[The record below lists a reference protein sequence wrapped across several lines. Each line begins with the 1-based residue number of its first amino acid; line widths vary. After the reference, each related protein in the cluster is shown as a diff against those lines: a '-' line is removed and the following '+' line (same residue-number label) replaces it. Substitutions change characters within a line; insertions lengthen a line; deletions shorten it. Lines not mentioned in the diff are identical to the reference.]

1 MNTEFLPH
9 WDLTDLYSDINC
21 AEIEYDFEDLEKLS
35 IQFEWEF
42 KDGLSQISG
51 KMFGETIQHYEKMCE
66 LIGKLEAYAYMKHS
80 ISIND
85 IDVTNFYQKVQETNN
100 KLLSKLLFFR
110 LEVNKLSDD
119 CLNQKMSD
127 PVVQKYK
134 SWIEN
139 IRKYKDHQLDER
151 LEKMLLD
158 KSISGA
164 NGWVRLYDETM
175 SKLRFKIDDV
185 LYTETE
191 ALNLLLSDDYKLR
204 QKVGEEF
211 KRIFTENISLF
222 SLITNTL
229 AKDKQIE
236 DEWRGFS
243 NPMSD
248 RNLGNQVEDSVVDAL
263 VQSVEEK
270 QPKISH
276 RYYSL
281 KSKWLKLDRITYWD
295 RNAPIPFLE
304 EREYTWE
311 DAKNIVY
318 HAYNEFSP
326 EMAEIGKKFFE
337 NSWIDV
343 PPAEGKEGG
352 AYAHPVVPSVHPY
365 IMLNYMGKTDD
376 IMTLAHELGHGIHQY
391 LARKQGYLL
400 SDTPLTLAE
409 TASVFGEMLTFKY
422 MLKIEQNPHIKFKM
436 LAEKVGS
443 MLNTSVR
450 QIAFHKFEMEVHTR
464 RRICGELSPNELNE
478 IWKKTQQDALGP
490 AVNIDDGAALMWC
503 GIPHLIHTPFYV
515 YSYAFGDCLVN
526 TLYNVYENNLVEN
539 FQDKYIEML
548 SKGGSQRHKEL
559 LAPFNLDASQANFW
573 KKGLSVVEHFVDELE
588 LLTKE
593 LNLE

>member
-1 MNTEFLPH
+1 MSTEILPR
-9 WDLTDLYSDINC
+9 WDLSDLYSDINC
-21 AEIEYDFEDLEKLS
+21 AEIQYDFEDLEKLS

-51 KMFGETIQHYEKMCE
+51 KMFGETIQHYERMCE

-80 ISIND
+80 VSIDNAE
-85 IDVTNFYQKVQETNN
+85 VTNFYQKIQEINN

-110 LEVNKLSDD
+110 LEVNKLSED

-127 PVVQKYK
+127 PVVKRYK
-134 SWIEN
+134 NWIEN
-139 IRKYKDHQLDER
+139 IRKYREHQLDER

-158 KSISGA
+158 KSLSGA

-175 SKLRFKIDDV
+175 AKLKFNIDGK

-191 ALNLLLSDDYKLR
+191 ALNFLLEDNKQLR
-204 QKVGEEF
+204 EKVGQEF
-211 KRIFTENISLF
+211 KRVFTENISLF

-248 RNLGNQVEDSVVDAL
+248 RNLENQVEDEVVDAL

-270 QPKISH
+270 QAEISH
-276 RYYSL
+276 RYYAL
-281 KSKWLKLDRITYWD
+281 KARWLNLDKLTYWD
-295 RNAPIPFLE
+295 RNAPLPCLKE
-304 EREYTWE
+304 HDYTWDE
-311 DAKNIVY
+311 AKKIVY
-318 HAYNEFSP
+318 KAYEEFSLR
-326 EMAEIGKKFFE
+326 MSEIAKIFFD
-337 NSWIDV
+337 NPWIDV
-343 PPAEGKEGG
+343 PTVEGKEGG
-352 AYAHPVVPSVHPY
+352 AYAHPTVPSVHPY
-365 IMLNYMGKTDD
+365 IMLNFMGKTND

-400 SDTPLTLAE
+400 SDTPLTFAE

-422 MLKIEQNPHIKFKM
+422 MLKIEKDPYVRFSM

-443 MLNTSVR
+443 ILNTSVR

-464 RRICGELSPNELNE
+464 RRKEGELSPSVLND
-478 IWKKTQQDALGP
+478 IWLRVQRDALGP
-490 AVNIDDGAALMWC
+490 FVLMDESSSIMWA

-526 TLYNVYENNLVEN
+526 TLYNVYENNLIEN

-548 SKGGSQRHKEL
+548 SKGGSQKHREL
-559 LAPFNLDASQANFW
+559 LSPFALDASQPDFW
-573 KKGLSVVEHFVDELE
+573 KKGLNVVEKFVDELE
-588 LLTKE
+588 ILTNDLK
-593 LNLE
+593 LG

>member
-1 MNTEFLPH
+1 MNTELLPR

-85 IDVTNFYQKVQETNN
+85 TEITKFYQKIQEINN
-100 KLLSKLLFFR
+100 KLLGKLLFFR
-110 LEVNKLSDD
+110 LELNKLSDD
-119 CLNQKMSD
+119 CLRQKMSD
-127 PVVQKYK
+127 PIVQKYK
-134 SWIEN
+134 NWIEN
-139 IRKYKDHQLDER
+139 IRKYRSHQLDER

-158 KSISGA
+158 KCISGA

-175 SKLRFKIDDV
+175 SKLKFKIDGT

-191 ALNLLLSDDYKLR
+191 ALNLLLKDNAQLR
-204 QKVGEEF
+204 KKVGEEF
-211 KRIFTENISLF
+211 KRVFTENISLF

-248 RNLGNQVEDSVVDAL
+248 RNLDNQVEDEVVDAL
-263 VQSVEEK
+263 VKSIEEK
-270 QPKISH
+270 QPEISH

-281 KSKWLKLDRITYWD
+281 KARWLKSDKITYWD
-295 RNAPIPFLE
+295 RNAPLPFLE

-311 DAKNIVY
+311 NAKEIVY
-318 HAYNEFSP
+318 RAYNEFSP
-326 EMAEIGKKFFE
+326 KMAEIGKKFFD

-343 PPAEGKEGG
+343 PSVEGKEGG

-365 IMLNYMGKTDD
+365 IMLNYMGKSDD
-376 IMTLAHELGHGIHQY
+376 VMTLAHELGHGIHQY

-400 SDTPLTLAE
+400 SDTPLTFAE

-422 MLKIEQNPHIKFKM
+422 MLKFEKNPYIRFRM

-464 RRICGELSPNELNE
+464 RRKQGELAPRELNE
-478 IWKKTQQDALGP
+478 IWKKTQQEALGS
-490 AVNIDDGAALMWC
+490 AVIIDESSAVMWA

-526 TLYNVYENNLVEN
+526 TLYDVYENQFVDN
-539 FQDKYIEML
+539 FQDKYIDML
-548 SKGGSQRHKEL
+548 TKGGSQKHREL
-559 LAPFNLDASQANFW
+559 LAPFNLDASQPDFW
-573 KKGLSVVEHFVDELE
+573 KRGLNVVKKFVDELE
-588 LLTKE
+588 NLTAE
-593 LNLE
+593 LKLG